1 MARKADILLVDDE
14 EALRVAAEKIL
25 SREGYRVTSC
35 PNAKEG
41 LAQFANE
48 DVDLLITD
56 LKLPDQDGIEVLK
69 KAKELRPTVEVI
81 VITGHGTVEVA
92 VEAMRL
98 GAYDFIEK
106 PLDPP
111 LLLKAVSKAIDR
123 HRLAAENRQ
132 LREQLQ
138 KQSSE
143 DALVGNNPAMLAV
156 KKLIRQIAST
166 DISIL
171 IRGESG
177 TGKEIVAD
185 VVHQL
190 SERREG
196 PLVKISC
203 AAIPENLLE
212 SELFGYERG
221 AFTGAV
227 NSKPGKFELA
237 HGGSLFLD
245 EIAEMSPQL
254 QAKLLRVL
262 QDGRFQRVGGTKDL
276 QVDVRIMSATHVDIG
291 KAIKEG
297 RFREDLFYRLNVMSV
312 GLPPLRQRRDD
323 IPLLANH
330 FLTKHATRMQKDVRS
345 IAPSAMDELIAHPWP
360 GNARE
365 LENVV
370 QRALAM
376 ATTDRIEGFQIAPST
391 ETEPLPVSEFGPS
404 ITIPLGTPLS
414 EIEERVIQETLKQC
428 GGVKE
433 KAAKILGVSSRT
445 LQRRFS
451 EKEETT

>member
-1 MARKADILLVDDE
+1 MAAASSARASRAGARRSRSVCRKNESHRMAWKADIVLVDDE

-25 SREGYRVTSC
+25 SREGYSVTSC

-92 VEAMRL
+92 AEARRL

-245 EIAEMSPQL
+245 
-254 QAKLLRVL
+254 KL
-262 QDGRFQRVGGTKDL
+262 
-276 QVDVRIMSATHVDIG
+276 
-291 KAIKEG
+291 
-297 RFREDLFYRLNVMSV
+297 
-312 GLPPLRQRRDD
+312 
-323 IPLLANH
+323 
-330 FLTKHATRMQKDVRS
+330 ATRMQKDVRS

-376 ATTDRIEGFQIAPST
+376 ATTDRIEGA
-391 ETEPLPVSEFGPS
+391 LDNV
-404 ITIPLGTPLS
+404 
-414 EIEERVIQETLKQC
+414 
-428 GGVKE
+428 
-433 KAAKILGVSSRT
+433 
-445 LQRRFS
+445 LQ
-451 EKEETT
+451 